1 MQAINSAAELKAA
14 IQSLEVERA
23 LQASQL
29 KEQFHLALEGL
40 KPVNLLKGTFRSI
53 VSSPSLLETVLSI
66 SLGLASGFFTNK
78 LIVSGSGKLLRSLIG
93 PALQGGVASIS
104 AHHPGVLKSVGHF
117 ISRHVFR
124 KQERKSETP

>member
-1 MQAINSAAELKAA
+1 MQAINSAADLKEA

-23 LQASQL
+23 LQASLL
-29 KEQFHLALEGL
+29 KEQFHLTLEGL
-40 KPVNLLKGTFRSI
+40 KPVNLLKGTLNDI
-53 VSSPSLLETVLSI
+53 VSSPNLMGTLLSI
-66 SLGLASGFFTNK
+66 ALGLTTGCFTNK

-93 PALQGGVASIS
+93 PVLQGGAASIS